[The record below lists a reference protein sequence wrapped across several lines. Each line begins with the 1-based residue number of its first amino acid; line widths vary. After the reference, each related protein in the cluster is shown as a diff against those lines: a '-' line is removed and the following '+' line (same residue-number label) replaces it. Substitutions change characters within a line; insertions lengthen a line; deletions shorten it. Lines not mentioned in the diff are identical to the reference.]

1 MVNQLTSLTNEEFN
15 STLNIKVIAFVVFVI
30 AICIAYLALWMPFVL
45 KMTKD
50 VSLLNQDLTIIIDVA
65 FEVYAKYYP
74 DRSYYKNAKDILVL
88 AQAEF
93 LRDQSQPRRLEVSCE
108 RRRPSPPQGST
119 RSGRL

>member
-93 LRDQSQPRRLEVSCE
+93 LGDQSQPRRLEIGCQG
-108 RRRPSPPQGST
+108 RRPSPPQGST